1 MNFIDRCELLMTHAW
16 MVRTFIKHCEEVE
29 EFPELMVVA
38 RSIFDLGRALET
50 RTGDQDAYLKMLR
63 KKLPKLRQAVEH
75 FEREAP
81 QASTHMNFI
90 MAAKSI
96 RGVYEDLNLLAAQ
109 ATIATTSRS
118 ETEPDTMEAHDDDDD
133 TD

>member
-1 MNFIDRCELLMTHAW
+1 MNLVDRCEQLMTHAW

-50 RTGDQDAYLKMLR
+50 RTGDPDAYLKMLR
-63 KKLPKLRQAVEH
+63 KKLSKFRQAIEQ

-81 QASTHMNFI
+81 QASTHTNFV
-90 MAAKSI
+90 MAARSI
-96 RGVYEDLNLLAAQ
+96 RTVYEDLVQLAAPSVAVRADA
-109 ATIATTSRS
+109 ATDKLPSR
-118 ETEPDTMEAHDDDDD
+118 EEE
-133 TD
+133 